1 MKEGK
6 VVPSQCMIE
15 KTVLVRMVFAVVAVS
30 NARLHIPAFVPF
42 FWVPESRAGFL
53 FLPDSVGIR
62 PQHP

>member
-1 MKEGK
+1 
-6 VVPSQCMIE
+6 MIG

-42 FWVPESRAGFL
+42 FWVLESRAGFL